1 MSAPEAAPARG
12 RRADRPERFERGPSP
27 FDERSLLGLGYV
39 VVAVVLATIA
49 AWPVYGSPRMI
60 LVAAVGLVLGLGL
73 AVVARLL
80 RWRGV
85 VGALLVTAFA
95 VVGYALVVVPVAIPS
110 ALGSP
115 MRIVEGVRDGFV
127 GVIVGWKQLLTLALP
142 LGEYQA
148 VLVPFLLV
156 ILLGSLLG
164 GLLVLPD
171 RGWSPLAVLV
181 GFGMTVFGIVFG
193 SSALSAPLLLGPV
206 QVPAPRELLVGVG
219 GLLAAVGWL
228 LLRSRSARRIALQ
241 RATAGTVQRPGLSGW
256 VAVRRRAV
264 AGGLVAVALIAGA
277 AVAPAAAELSD
288 RSALRDRI
296 EPELAVRQAPSPLS
310 AYRSAF
316 TSERIDEA
324 WLELDGDTAGVER
337 VRIATLDDFD
347 GEMFQVAADPDDAAT
362 RFTRLPRAATKGAG
376 DAEFALAVG
385 DGYRG
390 LWVPVP
396 GGLMAAPDF
405 SGERAVALE
414 DGFHRSADGATSISI
429 ATLPG
434 SSGRDAQ
441 RGLVA
446 GDRYRVVA
454 HADEIRGLETLG
466 SPATQ
471 SAIDEESYPALTAW
485 AELQAQ
491 PRSAE
496 GLATLVERL
505 RARGYLSHAAGDG
518 EAAAEWIG
526 RMGPGYAFLP
536 SYSGHSTARIE
547 ALFTQLVDQQR
558 LAGEQAGD
566 AELVAGI
573 GDDEQFAPAVALL
586 ARYLG
591 YESRVVL
598 GFRLDSAGEVDGVE
612 RCTEVCT
619 GGALAAWVEV
629 RSANGDWATV
639 DVTPQHEIAPSFI
652 KEGEQLPQHPTR
664 PERPDTDTL
673 DPPPAQSD
681 ASEAE
686 AAPAEETGPDLS
698 LLFAVLR
705 WTGIGLAALLC
716 LLLPVLVLLAAKRW
730 RRAGRRREPAPEVRI
745 VGAWDELVDRYVD
758 EGVLA
763 GESGTRAATAR
774 ASGRP
779 AAVAL
784 AALVERAV
792 FAGDPP
798 TPADADAAW
807 AIVDQETAA
816 LRSRDGAP
824 RRLGVMLS
832 FASFLR
838 TIRPARVLTEEP
850 AR

>member
-1 MSAPEAAPARG
+1 MSAQDAAPARG
-12 RRADRPERFERGPSP
+12 RRVDRPERGPSP
-27 FDERSLLGLGYV
+27 LDERSLLGLGYV
-39 VVAVVLATIA
+39 VVAVVLATVA
-49 AWPVYGSPRMI
+49 AWPVYASPRML

-80 RWRGV
+80 HWRGL
-85 VGALLVTAFA
+85 VGALLVAAFA

-115 MRIVEGVRDGFV
+115 MRMVEGVRDGFV

-148 VLVPFLLV
+148 VLVPFLV
-156 ILLGSLLG
+156 VVLLGSLFG

-181 GFGMTVFGIVFG
+181 GLGMTAFGIVFG
-193 SSALSAPLLLGPV
+193 SSALSAPIVLGAV

-241 RATAGTVQRPGLSGW
+241 RATAGTVQRAGLSGW
-256 VAVRRRAV
+256 VAIRRRAV
-264 AGGLVAVALIAGA
+264 AAGLIAVALLAGA
-277 AVAPAAAELSD
+277 AVAPAAAELAD
-288 RSALRDRI
+288 RSALRDQV

-316 TSERIDEA
+316 AGDGIDET
-324 WLELDGDTAGVER
+324 WLELDGDTDGVER

-347 GEMFQVAADPDDAAT
+347 GETFQVAADPDDPAT
-362 RFTRLPRAATKGAG
+362 RFTRLPRAAGAG
-376 DAEFALAVG
+376 DAEFELTVG

-405 SGERAVALE
+405 SGARAVALA

-429 ATLPG
+429 APLPG
-434 SSGRDAQ
+434 STGRDAE

-454 HADEIRGLETLG
+454 AADDGRGLETLG

-471 SAIDEESYPALTAW
+471 SGIDEESYPALTAW
-485 AELQAQ
+485 VELQAQ

-496 GLATLVERL
+496 GLATLVDRL
-505 RARGYLSHAAGDG
+505 RARGYLSHAATDG
-518 EAAAEWIG
+518 EAAAGWIE

-558 LAGEQAGD
+558 LAGEQASD
-566 AELVAGI
+566 AELVAGV
-573 GDDEQFAPAVALL
+573 GDDEQFAAAVALL
-586 ARYLG
+586 ARSLG

-598 GFRLDSAGEVDGVE
+598 GFRLAGAEEVDGVE

-629 RSANGDWATV
+629 RSPNGDWATV
-639 DVTPQHEIAPSFI
+639 DATPQHEVAPSFI

-686 AAPAEETGPDLS
+686 AAPVEETGPDLS
-698 LLFAVLR
+698 LLFAVLK
-705 WTGIGLAALLC
+705 WTGLGLAALLC

-730 RRAGRRREPAPEVRI
+730 RRAGRRREAAPEVRI

-779 AAVAL
+779 AAEAL
-784 AALVERAV
+784 AGLVERAV

-798 TPADADAAW
+798 SPADADAAW

-816 LRSRDGAP
+816 LRRRDGAP

>member
-1 MSAPEAAPARG
+1 MSAQEAAPSRG
-12 RRADRPERFERGPSP
+12 RRADRPERGPSP
-27 FDERSLLGLGYV
+27 FDTASLLGLGYV

-49 AWPVYGSPRMI
+49 AWPVYASPRML
-60 LVAAVGLVLGLGL
+60 LVAAVGLALGLGIAIL
-73 AVVARLL
+73 ARVL
-80 RWRGV
+80 RWRGLG
-85 VGALLVTAFA
+85 GALLVVAAA

-115 MRIVEGVRDGFV
+115 SRFLDGVRDGFV
-127 GVIVGWKQLLTLALP
+127 GIVVGWKQLLTLALP

-156 ILLGSLLG
+156 ILLGSLVG
-164 GLLVLPD
+164 GLLVVPD
-171 RGWSPLAVLV
+171 RSWSPLAVLV
-181 GFGMTVFGIVFG
+181 GFGMTAFGIVFG
-193 SSALSAPLLLGPV
+193 SSALSAPIWIGPV

-219 GLLAAVGWL
+219 GLIAAVGWL

-241 RATAGTVQRPGLSGW
+241 RATAGTVQRAGLSGW

-264 AGGLVAVALIAGA
+264 AGGLVAVALVAGA
-277 AVAPAAAELSD
+277 AVAPAAAELAD

-296 EPELAVRQAPSPLS
+296 DPELAVRQAPSPLTG
-310 AYRSAF
+310 YRAAF
-316 TSERIDEA
+316 TSDRIDEP

-337 VRIATLDDFD
+337 VRIATLDEFD
-347 GEMFQVAADPDDAAT
+347 GEMFQVAADPADADT
-362 RFTRLPRAATKGAG
+362 RFTRLPRAAIRGAD
-376 DAEFALAVG
+376 DAEFELTVG

-390 LWVPVP
+390 LWVPAP
-396 GGLMAAPDF
+396 LGLIAAPDF

-429 ATLPG
+429 APLPG
-434 SSGRDAQ
+434 SSGRDAE
-441 RGLVA
+441 RGLTA
-446 GDRYRVVA
+446 GDRYRLVA
-454 HADEIRGLETLG
+454 HADETRGLDVLG

-471 SAIDEESYPALTAW
+471 SALDEESYPALTAW
-485 AELQAQ
+485 VELQAQ
-491 PRSAE
+491 PRTAE

-505 RARGYLSHAAGDG
+505 RARGYLSHAATDG
-518 EAAAEWIG
+518 EAAAGWIE
-526 RMGPGYAFLP
+526 RMGSGYAFLP

-558 LAGEQAGD
+558 LAGEQASD
-566 AELVAGI
+566 AELVAGV
-573 GDDEQFAPAVALL
+573 GDDEQFSAAVALL
-586 ARYLG
+586 ARSLG

-598 GFRLDSAGEVDGVE
+598 GFRLAGAEEVDGVE
-612 RCTEVCT
+612 RCDEVCP
-619 GGALAAWVEV
+619 GGALTAWVEV
-629 RSANGDWATV
+629 RSPNGEWATV
-639 DVTPQHEIAPSFI
+639 DVTPQHEVAPSFI

-686 AAPAEETGPDLS
+686 AAPVEDAGTDLS
-698 LLFAVLR
+698 LLFGVLK
-705 WTGIGLAALLC
+705 WTGLGLAALLC
-716 LLLPVLVLLAAKRW
+716 LLLPLLALLAAKRW
-730 RRAGRRREPAPEVRI
+730 RRAARRRESAPEVRI

-758 EGVLA
+758 EGVIP
-763 GESGTRAATAR
+763 GESATRAATAR

-779 AAVAL
+779 AAAAL

-798 TPADADAAW
+798 SPADADAAW
-807 AIVDQETAA
+807 AIVDQETTA
-816 LRSRDGAP
+816 LRSREGAP
-824 RRLGVMLS
+824 RRLAVTLS

-838 TIRPARVLTEEP
+838 SIRPARVLIEEP

>member
-12 RRADRPERFERGPSP
+12 RRADRAERFDRGPSP

-49 AWPVYGSPRMI
+49 AWPVYGSPRMV

-156 ILLGSLLG
+156 ILLGSLFG
-164 GLLVLPD
+164 GLFVLPD

-181 GFGMTVFGIVFG
+181 GFGMTAFGIVFG
-193 SSALSAPLLLGPV
+193 SSALSAPLVLGPV

-241 RATAGTVQRPGLSGW
+241 RATAGTVQRAGLSGW

-264 AGGLVAVALIAGA
+264 AAGLVAVALIAGA
-277 AVAPAAAELSD
+277 AVAPAAAELAD

-310 AYRSAF
+310 GYRAAF
-316 TSERIDEA
+316 TSERIDEP
-324 WLELDGDTAGVER
+324 WLELDGETTGVER
-337 VRIATLDDFD
+337 VRIATLDEFD
-347 GEMFQVAADPDDAAT
+347 GEMFQVAADPADPST
-362 RFTRLPRAATKGAG
+362 RFTRLPRAAGAG
-376 DAEFALAVG
+376 DAVFELTVG

-390 LWVPVP
+390 LWVPAP
-396 GGLMAAPDF
+396 AGLQAAPDF
-405 SGERAVALE
+405 SGPRAVALE
-414 DGFHRSADGATSISI
+414 DGFHRSADGATAITI
-429 ATLPG
+429 APLPG
-434 SSGRDAQ
+434 ATGRDAE
-441 RGLVA
+441 RGLTA

-454 HADEIRGLETLG
+454 DADELRGLETLG

-471 SAIDEESYPALTAW
+471 SGIDEERYPALTAW

-518 EAAAEWIG
+518 EAAAGWIE
-526 RMGPGYAFLP
+526 RMGSGYAFLP

-566 AELVAGI
+566 AELVAGV
-573 GDDEQFAPAVALL
+573 GDDEQFATAVALL

-591 YESRVVL
+591 FESRVVL
-598 GFRLDSAGEVDGVE
+598 GFRLAGAEEVDGVE
-612 RCTEVCT
+612 RCTEVCP

-629 RSANGDWATV
+629 RSPNGDWATV
-639 DVTPQHEIAPSFI
+639 DVTPQHEVAPSFI

-681 ASEAE
+681 ASESE
-686 AAPAEETGPDLS
+686 AAPAEEGGPDLA
-698 LLFAVLR
+698 LLFAVLK
-705 WTGIGLAALLC
+705 WTGLALAALLC

-730 RRAGRRREPAPEVRI
+730 RRAARRREPAPEVRI

-758 EGVLA
+758 EGVLS
-763 GESGTRAATAR
+763 GEAGTRSATAR

-798 TPADADAAW
+798 SPADADAAW
-807 AIVDQETAA
+807 AIVDQETEA
-816 LRSRDGAP
+816 LRGRDGAP